1 MMLMAI
7 RIDKG
12 SLEVAISEFND
23 WNKGA
28 RLCLDIEDGCF
39 ETSVYHNDVMMS
51 ETFST
56 DNFKTVYVKTEIEG
70 NITIGKKR
78 KEYIIKLSELLLDG
92 WESYQAQYEL
102 AEYYV

>member
-1 MMLMAI
+1 MK
-7 RIDKG
+7 IDIE
-12 SLEVAISEFND
+12 SLDHAISEFND

-28 RLCLDIEDGCF
+28 RLYLDITDGCF

-51 ETFST
+51 ETFSS

-70 NITIGKKR
+70 NVTIGKKR

-92 WESYQAQYEL
+92 WESYQAQYQL